1 MSTTSRQTSAEDGIN
16 FPRGDG
22 AGRSSTPTG
31 KAILAASVAELDPEL
46 SRRIGAV
53 KNWRTEYPKAFEDV
67 VRVEARS
74 ARSAI
79 DVARAGLAKATSL
92 FVDVDAEGDHPVAH
106 CLNAPGELHTV
117 AVHGTDAPVREL
129 TVPYQGDVL
138 RGGALLRQ
146 LDAWVARGIT
156 EPSFA
161 EAVGAVIRNPD
172 WLDLRGRI
180 FALVGAA
187 SQMGPYRRLMSW
199 GATVAAVDRPRAA
212 KWERLMQIARD
223 GSGTV
228 LVPVADT
235 AEQAR
240 LSDEA
245 YLASVAGAD
254 ITTQVGPIARWLQAM
269 PGPMTLGNYGYADS
283 AGFVRL
289 SMAFDL
295 LLEQV
300 AGQRQGLSVCYL
312 ATPADV
318 FLVPVRAVDMAQ
330 RRHEGTER
338 LATVGRLVNT
348 LSLGLYFRPNYTD
361 NAIIETPTNRY
372 GIVNAFILEQGQNY
386 ALAKRLQRWRMALTR
401 EAGIL
406 TSVHIAPPA
415 RTQSVLKNPLMRE
428 RQVINSHLG
437 IETFDPP
444 TVDVLA
450 AALLVHDLN
459 NPASPANPANPIG
472 HPHEAFM
479 FAANPGGRWRVPFE
493 LNSCI
498 PFLSEMTWAQVQTQH
513 VGRGLALVSR
523 AAVLRLLRRGEPA
536 PARHVT

>member
-1 MSTTSRQTSAEDGIN
+1 VSTTNRPTSADTGVS
-16 FPRGDG
+16 FPLVDG
-22 AGRSSTPTG
+22 AGRLSTPTG
-31 KAILAASVAELDPEL
+31 KAILAASVARLDPDL
-46 SRRIGAV
+46 AQRIGGV
-53 KNWRTEYPKAFEDV
+53 KSWRTEYPRAFEAV

-74 ARSAI
+74 AQSAI
-79 DVARAGLAKATSL
+79 DVARAGLASATSL
-92 FVDVDAEGDHPVAH
+92 FVDVDDEGDHAIGH
-106 CLNAPGELHTV
+106 CLQTPGELRTV
-117 AVHGTDAPVREL
+117 AVHGTDAAVREL

-138 RGGALLRQ
+138 RGSALLRQ
-146 LDAWVARGIT
+146 LDAWVARGVT

-161 EAVGAVIRNPD
+161 EAVGAVVRHPE
-172 WLDLRGRI
+172 WLDLRGRT

-187 SQMGPYRRLMSW
+187 SQMGPYRRLMAW

-212 KWERLMQIARD
+212 KWERLVQHARD
-223 GSGTV
+223 GAGTV
-228 LVPVADT
+228 LVPVADS
-235 AEQAR
+235 ADSAR
-240 LSDEA
+240 LPDEA

-254 ITTQVGPIARWLQAM
+254 ITTQVGPIARWLQDL
-269 PGPMTLGNYGYADS
+269 PGPVTLGNYGYADA
-283 AGFVRL
+283 AGFVRI
-289 SMAFDL
+289 SMAFDVL
-295 LLEQV
+295 LQQLVEQ
-300 AGQRQGLSVCYL
+300 RRDLSVCYL

-318 FLVPVRAVDMAQ
+318 FLVPVRAVDMAR
-330 RRHEGTER
+330 RRHDGDEH
-338 LATVGRLVNT
+338 LATVGRMVNT
-348 LSLGLYFRPNYTD
+348 LSFGRYFRPNYTD
-361 NAIIETPTNRY
+361 DAVIETPTNRY

-386 ALAKRLQRWRMALTR
+386 ALAKRLQRWRMVLTR

-428 RQVINSHLG
+428 RQVINSYLG
-437 IETFDPP
+437 IETFDPQ

-498 PFLSEMTWAQVQTQH
+498 PLLSQMSRAQVQSQH
-513 VGRGLALVSR
+513 VGQRLAAFSG
-523 AAVLRLLRRGEPA
+523 ATVLRLLGR
-536 PARHVT
+536 